1 MAAKMT
7 ITFIGI
13 IIIGLIIYFAFY
25 TGKKEAIA
33 PTTNSATVQQEERSI
48 NINASTTIE
57 LE

>member
-25 TGKKEAIA
+25 TGKKEAVA
-33 PTTNSATVQQEERSI
+33 PTTNSATVQEERGI
-48 NINASTTIE
+48 DIHASTTIE